1 MLIQKKNIVKRKIH
15 DSYFLIDIKQNY
27 LDDKCYIYELNPM
40 GNLIWDSV
48 DKVSSL
54 TELAQLVKNKI
65 DDNISFQQIM
75 EDTKHFVDILIA
87 NEFLE
92 DLDGRAK

>member
-65 DDNISFQQIM
+65 DDKINFKQIM